1 MNRKTL
7 HEIEQAVIIAQRK
20 KREGVRG
27 QGRLDSI
34 LAEALDLIQ
43 SPLYDAAAKA
53 DDGRLQEG
61 NLFVPSIPRVH
72 KRRDFR
78 R

>member
-7 HEIEQAVIIAQRK
+7 LEIEQAVITAQRK

-27 QGRLDSI
+27 QGRLDLI
-34 LAEALDLIQ
+34 LTEALALIQ
-43 SPLYDAAAKA
+43 SPLTHAAAEEDNGGYKTGIISVA
-53 DDGRLQEG
+53 
-61 NLFVPSIPRVH
+61 SIPRVNQ
-72 KRRDFR
+72 RRDFR